1 MSGYILGSSN
11 LQHAGHIDPRL
22 RNCLWLQQKRI
33 TRFVS
38 NRLNI
43 FLSNIISNQQF
54 NRMIR
59 GMIVDVYNSTKYIGS
74 TRIDAKRI
82 LFENLLEKDLETQKR
97 QASQLSCNLTLYAER
112 LRSRSI

>member
-22 RNCLWLQQKRI
+22 RNCLWLQEKRI

-43 FLSNIISNQQF
+43 FLSNIISNQQL